1 MATVLASVHKNNG
14 RGSREPQD
22 RNKNKR
28 KSPKESL
35 ASRFWFGFLKT
46 VGFIVLLGAIL
57 LYWNSARLTSI
68 ILNSRPVEKLTAD
81 TTGMVRLEGTAEGEA
96 AYTDEGRLRKR
107 YALLQKEMFNWQC
120 SRGGCSYK
128 LNKDEK
134 PSVWGT
140 LKINGVSVQSD
151 EFRFYADWLP
161 LDNTTVPF
169 EQVSK
174 IYDEGSSR
182 PLLIEKPK
190 STAYGY
196 YAVSPGDR
204 VTVIGQAQNGRL
216 EPFNLPGE
224 DERRVILIGSSV
236 DRMVSYERKNQTL
249 YLILGAVVA
258 LMLLPVVVGWIRK
271 LFRRFART

>member
-14 RGSREPQD
+14 RGSRRPGH

-28 KSPKESL
+28 KPSKESR
-35 ASRFWFGFLKT
+35 ANRFWFGLLKA
-46 VGFIVLLGAIL
+46 VGFVVVFGCIL
-57 LYWNSARLTSI
+57 AYWNTTRLTSI
-68 ILNSRPVEKLTAD
+68 ILNARPVEELTAD
-81 TTGMVRLEGTAEGEA
+81 TTGMVRLEGTAEGA
-96 AYTDEGRLRKR
+96 AAFTDEGKLRKR
-107 YALLQKEMFNWQC
+107 YALLQKEEFNWHC
-120 SRGGCSYK
+120 SRGGCSYE
-128 LNKDEK
+128 LNEDQK

-140 LKINGVSVQSD
+140 LKINGVSVESD

-161 LDNTTVPF
+161 LDITTVPF
-169 EQVSK
+169 EQLSNIK
-174 IYDEGSSR
+174 G
-182 PLLIEKPK
+182 PLLVEKPK

-216 EPFNLPGE
+216 EPFELPGE

-236 DRMVSYERKNQTL
+236 DRMVSHERKNQIV